1 MKIEIQVEL
10 AFKTAWWSS
19 CNLAWGYLN
28 IRKVSKWLKGN
39 LIPKLYFY
47 FYVMFVVNFMEKEP
61 PYTKLYDVLSDLT
74 KLQYFEFCVSHVIP
88 ANVQIFEFFVSF
100 MEKKPPIKVY
110 GVLDHFS
117 RTSEVAKFWIVKLY
131 LNASDVIH
139 ANEYKKHANDGL
151 HVNFWKLLLMS
162 FCFMMK

>member
-1 MKIEIQVEL
+1 
-10 AFKTAWWSS
+10 
-19 CNLAWGYLN
+19 
-28 IRKVSKWLKGN
+28 
-39 LIPKLYFY
+39 
-47 FYVMFVVNFMEKEP
+47 MFVVNFMEKEP

-117 RTSEVAKFWIVKLY
+117 RTSEVAKF
-131 LNASDVIH
+131 
-139 ANEYKKHANDGL
+139 
-151 HVNFWKLLLMS
+151 
-162 FCFMMK
+162 